1 MARQGI
7 WIGMREGSWLALPMA
22 LGLLVCGWEW
32 SVGLLWG
39 FAAVGAGRLVRWGLL
54 TVVLREG
61 QRGFAAGLSGLA
73 RQLFIVLFAA
83 GGILAGLPPLA
94 VAGGLLVPTLG
105 RWIWTVRLARALG

>member
-1 MARQGI
+1 MVRQGI
-7 WIGMREGSWLALPMA
+7 WVGMGESVWLALPVA
-22 LGLLVCGWEW
+22 LGLLALGWEW

-39 FAAVGAGRLVRWGLL
+39 LAAVGAGRLVRWGLL
-54 TVVLREG
+54 TVMRREG
-61 QRGFAAGLSGLA
+61 GTGITAGLSGFA
-73 RQLFIVLFAA
+73 RHLFIALLAS